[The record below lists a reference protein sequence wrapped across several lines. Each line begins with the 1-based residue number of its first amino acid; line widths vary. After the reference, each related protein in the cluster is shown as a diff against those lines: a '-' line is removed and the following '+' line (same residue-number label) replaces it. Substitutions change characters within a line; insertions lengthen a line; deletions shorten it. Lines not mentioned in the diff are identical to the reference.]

1 MTSFSPYPLYR
12 RVLLVASFVL
22 ATGVF
27 SGLAYAQDATI
38 TVSVAGVSSDKGE
51 IKCSLFDQADAYP
64 DKYDNALLIDTQTA
78 DPDGTTCRFEGLA
91 AGTYALAV
99 FHDKNTNGK
108 LDTNFVGAPKEDWA
122 ASNDA
127 RPSLRK
133 PRFSEAAFTIADG
146 QTLALDLEV
155 R

>member
-1 MTSFSPYPLYR
+1 MTSFALYR
-12 RVLLVASFVL
+12 RVLLVACFVL
-22 ATGVF
+22 ATGAL
-27 SGLAYAQDATI
+27 SGLAHAQDATL
-38 TVSVAGVSSDKGE
+38 TVAVTGVSSDKGE
-51 IKCSLFDQADAYP
+51 VKCSLFDQADAYP
-64 DKYDNALLIDTQTA
+64 DKYDKALLIDTQTA

-99 FHDKNTNGK
+99 FHDKNANGK
-108 LDTNFVGAPKEDWA
+108 LDTNFVGVPKEDWA

-127 RPSLRK
+127 RPSMRK

-146 QTLALDLEV
+146 QTLALEVEV